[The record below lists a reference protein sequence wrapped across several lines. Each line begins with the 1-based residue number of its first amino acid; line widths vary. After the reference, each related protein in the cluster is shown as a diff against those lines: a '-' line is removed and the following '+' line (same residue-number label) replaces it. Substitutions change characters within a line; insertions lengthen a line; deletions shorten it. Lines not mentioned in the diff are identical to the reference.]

1 MGLRRRDR
9 HRAGHGRLIAW
20 NPETGHRRNVT
31 IWPEVAGSG
40 VGAEKHKYRFQ
51 WTFPLETSPH
61 DPAVLY
67 ACSNVVHR
75 STDEGASWQV
85 LSPDLTRND
94 PARLGAS
101 GGPITADNSGA
112 EVYCTI
118 FAFRESPHQAG
129 VFWAG
134 SDDGLVHRSRD
145 GGQSWQP
152 ITPPD
157 LPEWALISV
166 LEPSPHD
173 ASTCYLAATRYK
185 HDDLTPY
192 LYKTSDSGATWQRI
206 TEGIPAHEFTRVIR
220 ADPHRR
226 GLLYAGTE
234 TGIYV
239 SFDDGGHWQR
249 LQANLPIAPS
259 TTSWS
264 RGPICWPRR
273 MAGRSGCSTTSR
285 LSTRWT
291 KPPPRPR

>member
-1 MGLRRRDR
+1 M
-9 HRAGHGRLIAW
+9 
-20 NPETGHRRNVT
+20 
-31 IWPEVAGSG
+31 
-40 VGAEKHKYRFQ
+40 
-51 WTFPLETSPH
+51 
-61 DPAVLY
+61 
-67 ACSNVVHR
+67 
-75 STDEGASWQV
+75 
-85 LSPDLTRND
+85 
-94 PARLGAS
+94 
-101 GGPITADNSGA
+101 
-112 EVYCTI
+112 YCTI

-249 LQANLPIAPS
+249 LQANLPIAPIHDLMVKGTDLLAATHGRS
-259 TTSWS
+259 FWVLDDLSPLHQVDEQTAS
-264 RGPICWPRR
+264 GPGRSSSLHDPRR
-273 MAGRSGCSTTSR
+273 ASAPTSAPGAN
-285 LSTRWT
+285 RWQVT
-291 KPPPRPR
+291 PATWRTVRR